1 MSLWKHPLENSEDRR
16 QLAGPPGGLV
26 RAQALGCPEALGQW
40 ARGGA

>member
-1 MSLWKHPLENSEDRR
+1 MSLWKHPVENSEDGR

-26 RAQALGCPEALGQW
+26 RAQALDRPEALGQW